1 MMLLHVLFN
10 IVNQINKMIKYI
22 GEREVDLVSPRI
34 EKKTHSLE
42 KVTRSQS
49 FTKESPEDY
58 HTSS

>member
-1 MMLLHVLFN
+1 MYVLFFN

-42 KVTRSQS
+42 KTTRSKS
-49 FTKESPEDY
+49 FVKESPEDY

>member
-1 MMLLHVLFN
+1 
-10 IVNQINKMIKYI
+10 MIKYI

-42 KVTRSQS
+42 KTTRSKS
-49 FTKESPEDY
+49 FVKESPEDY